1 MNLIMDDT
9 DIRPVLALLLFVSAT
24 SLLPARSGD
33 SLLSF
38 ATFVGFN
45 VHFRVIRVIRGL
57 VYPCDP

>member
-33 SLLSF
+33 SLL
-38 ATFVGFN
+38 
-45 VHFRVIRVIRGL
+45 
-57 VYPCDP
+57 